1 MQNKIDA
8 TLSAA
13 SVTKIL
19 QFIDQIE
26 AEMPFLVDLSN
37 DEIASLNKMGDKG
50 QSFVQDA
57 MTLAEQDDSFLPR
70 SFEVTAMRR
79 DVDLTRALPP
89 ITARI
94 SRLKELLVDT
104 EILVGSDAFSAALEV
119 YQSAQRNGKGAG
131 LKDSVSS
138 LSKRFTRKSKKKT
151 PDEEPPKT

>member
-8 TLSAA
+8 VLSAA
-13 SVTKIL
+13 SVSKIL
-19 QFIDQIE
+19 QLIDQIE

-79 DVDLTRALPP
+79 DVDLIQSLPP
-89 ITARI
+89 IAGRV
-94 SRLKELLVDT
+94 SRLKELLDDT
-104 EILVGSDAFSAALEV
+104 LLLAGSDAFAAALDV
-119 YQSAQRNGKGAG
+119 YASAQRHGKGAG
-131 LKDSVSS
+131 LKDSLSN
-138 LSKRFTRKSKKKT
+138 LSKRFNRKSKKKT
-151 PDEEPPKT
+151 PEEPPK

>member
-8 TLSAA
+8 TLKATSAA
-13 SVTKIL
+13 KIL
-19 QFIDQIE
+19 QLFDEIE
-26 AEMPFLVDLSN
+26 AEIPFLVDLSAA
-37 DEIASLNKMGDKG
+37 EIASLNKMGDRG

-70 SFEVTAMRR
+70 SFEVAAMRR

-89 ITARI
+89 IAARA
-94 SRLKELLVDT
+94 SRLKELLDDT
-104 EILVGSDAFSAALEV
+104 MILVGSDAFAAALEV

-138 LSKRFTRKSKKKT
+138 LSKRFSRKSKKKT
-151 PDEEPPKT
+151 PEEEPPK

>member
-8 TLSAA
+8 VLSAA
-13 SVTKIL
+13 SATKIL
-19 QFIDQIE
+19 QLIDQIE
-26 AEMPFLVDLSN
+26 AEMPFLVDLSSA
-37 DEIASLNKMGDKG
+37 EIASLNKMGDKG

-70 SFEVTAMRR
+70 SFEVAAMRR

-89 ITARI
+89 ITARV

-131 LKDSVSS
+131 LKDSVSN
-138 LSKRFTRKSKKKT
+138 LSKRFSRKSKKKT
-151 PDEEPPKT
+151 PEVPPKP